1 MYDILI
7 AGGGPAGL
15 AAGIYAARAGMKAL
29 VLERLF
35 AGGQIA
41 TATVL
46 ENYPAL
52 GPTNGAD
59 FAMKLLDHAESF
71 GVKVEYDDITSYE
84 LKGDVKKAVGSAA
97 TYEAKTIILAMG
109 AKSRAL
115 GVEREQEMAGRGLSY
130 CATCDGALY
139 KGKEMI
145 VVGGG
150 DTALEEAVYL
160 SNLASKVYIV
170 HRRDTFRGQA
180 ALQKRLLSD
189 PKIVPIYDSVVS
201 GLNGD
206 TTLSSVELTNKKT
219 GEKTVLP
226 TSVLFV
232 AVGRLPDTA
241 GIHDEEILNEQRYIV
256 TDQDMRTAIPGVFA
270 AGDVRE
276 KYLRQVVTAMAD
288 GAIAASRASEYV
300 LNQCPV
306 G

>member
-1 MYDILI
+1 VYDILI
-7 AGGGPAGL
+7 AGAGPAGL
-15 AAGIYAARAGMKAL
+15 AAGIYAARAGMNAL

-59 FAMKLLDHAESF
+59 FAMKLLEHSESL

-84 LKGDVKKAVGSAA
+84 LKGDVKRAVGSAA
-97 TYEAKTIILAMG
+97 TYEAKSIILAMG
-109 AKSRAL
+109 AKSRTL
-115 GVEREQEMAGRGLSY
+115 GVQREQQMAGRGLSY

-139 KGKEMI
+139 RGKDMV

-150 DTALEEAVYL
+150 DTALEESIYL
-160 SNLASKVYIV
+160 SNLASKVSIV

-180 ALQKRLLSD
+180 ALQKRLLAD
-189 PKIVPIYDSVVS
+189 EKITPYYDCVISA
-201 GLNGD
+201 LNGD
-206 TTLSSVELTNKKT
+206 TAMESVELTNVKT
-219 GEKTVLP
+219 GEKTVVP

-232 AVGRLPDTA
+232 AVGRLPDTM
-241 GIHDEEILNEQRYIV
+241 GIHDDEILNDERYIL

-288 GAIAASRASEYV
+288 GAIAASRAAEYV